1 MHVYLFSL
9 LSPNLIVLLLSLSH
23 TGDDPN
29 HRRIRRHDDGCG
41 IREGGGGMAVEIQ
54 VEEESV
60 VVCKFVG
67 EGWIGGYGG
76 ENWER
81 HCWCQ
86 KAMRSDRRGGGD
98 TVWWYG
104 GGDRS
109 CDGWIEL
116 YVVEERHGYGG
127 TPVTGQRVE
136 CQWPVNSGLRE
147 TSGEK
152 DLQRRKSCPKMW
164 EDK

>member
-1 MHVYLFSL
+1 
-9 LSPNLIVLLLSLSH
+9 
-23 TGDDPN
+23 
-29 HRRIRRHDDGCG
+29 
-41 IREGGGGMAVEIQ
+41 
-54 VEEESV
+54 
-60 VVCKFVG
+60 
-67 EGWIGGYGG
+67 
-76 ENWER
+76 
-81 HCWCQ
+81 
-86 KAMRSDRRGGGD
+86 MRSDRRGGGD

-147 TSGEK
+147 TSCEK
-152 DLQRRKSCPKMW
+152 DLQRRKSCPKM
-164 EDK
+164 